1 MILPSPPQPEPAM
14 SSYDYQK
21 EPSMTHRIAHAI
33 TLGLILGLLVCIALA
48 RLL

>member
-1 MILPSPPQPEPAM
+1 M

-21 EPSMTHRIAHAI
+21 EPSMTHRIGYAV
-33 TLGLILGLLVCIALA
+33 TLGLILGTLLCIAAA

>member
-1 MILPSPPQPEPAM
+1 M
-14 SSYDYQK
+14 SSHSYQK
-21 EPSMTHRIAHAI
+21 QSPMTHHRIGHAI

>member
-1 MILPSPPQPEPAM
+1 M

-21 EPSMTHRIAHAI
+21 EPPMTHHRIGHAV

-48 RLL
+48 RML

>member
-1 MILPSPPQPEPAM
+1 M

-21 EPSMTHRIAHAI
+21 EPSMTTHRIPQAV
-33 TLGLILGLLVCIALA
+33 LVGLILGLLVCIALA

>member
-1 MILPSPPQPEPAM
+1 M

-21 EPSMTHRIAHAI
+21 EPPMPHRIGHAV
-33 TLGLILGLLVCIALA
+33 TLGLILGTLICIALA

>member
-1 MILPSPPQPEPAM
+1 M

-21 EPSMTHRIAHAI
+21 EPSMTHHRIGHAV